1 MSEGFKKKKLKE
13 VYKKRLK
20 IRCDDAN
27 SDYAYMGLR
36 LAQAKKGGI
45 KITSVYEQRKFSK
58 DLLDINM

>member
-36 LAQAKKGGI
+36 LA
-45 KITSVYEQRKFSK
+45 
-58 DLLDINM
+58 